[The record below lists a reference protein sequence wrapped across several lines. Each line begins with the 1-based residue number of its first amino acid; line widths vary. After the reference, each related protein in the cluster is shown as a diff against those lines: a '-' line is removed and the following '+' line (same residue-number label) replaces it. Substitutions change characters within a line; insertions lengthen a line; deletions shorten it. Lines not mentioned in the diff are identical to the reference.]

1 MLLKAL
7 NRRISNV
14 SKKMP
19 LHLALVVPFVLQMVG
34 AVGLTGYFSFKNG
47 EESVNKVAAQFGRQ
61 ISDRIQQNLQI
72 FLATPYQINQT
83 NQNLVTEGLLST
95 EKLQAWEKYLWR
107 QVQSFDYITSISVT
121 TTQGD
126 RITGQFF
133 EDGTKLISITE
144 KRAGSKFHNSYIYNT
159 NSKGDRTTLRQVIKN
174 VNIPKTPRYIDSIK
188 AGKPMWSKAYATR
201 LEPTLFISATQPLY
215 SQDGSQV
222 RGLLNTSL
230 RLDYI
235 GKLLQNIKI
244 GKSGQAFII
253 ESSGKL
259 LVTSTNE
266 KPFRIGNNQRKP
278 FKAVDSNNRLTR
290 LTANYLATRFGD
302 LSQLQNPQQLD
313 FKIDEH
319 KLYVQVL
326 PLRDSRGLDWLIV
339 VVIPKSDFMEE
350 INMNTYT
357 TIVLCI
363 VALLI
368 TIPIGILTSRWVAE
382 PILSLSMAAKAIAKG
397 NLDVRVKSDRSDVL
411 GQLAHSFNKMAQQLQ
426 ESFVALSTTNQELE
440 VRVAERTESL
450 AAAEA
455 ELRGILAAMTEII
468 LVFDVAGRCIKI
480 VATNPQLLYKPV
492 DEQLGKTIHEIFT
505 AEQADPLLNHI
516 QTSIKTQNRVNF
528 EYSLT
533 LGQQQVWFA
542 ASISPISENCA
553 IWVARDITERKLME
567 EKVRSSE
574 SKIRA
579 VFEAMTDVVLL
590 LDIQGNIEIVPTNTA
605 LLYEPDLDVIS
616 YTIEQFFD
624 DRISET
630 WWQQIRRALDAQQT
644 IEFDYSLTIDGR
656 EVWFAAK
663 ISPMLNDTVIWVAR
677 DISERQAALREL
689 SQAEEALRQSEER
702 NRAILAGLPDLVAR
716 CNKDGFYLDYRSPIN
731 FKTLVKGDTP
741 IGKNFFEVLPPD
753 TAQRLMGYIE
763 QTLQIG
769 EVQIFEQ
776 QVTIEGIVYD
786 EEVRVVPS
794 DEDEVL
800 IVVRD
805 VSTLKRLEKELSKSQ
820 QFLDSIVENIPLAL
834 FVKDVQ
840 DNFRYVLWNRTAE
853 QVYAIPRERA
863 IGHTLY
869 DLVERELAEELI
881 AQDREAIEK
890 RELIVHEEIFDS
902 EYQGL
907 IWQRVM
913 KLPLMNESGEVTYLI
928 YIGEDITERKR
939 AEEALRQSEE
949 RWQLALKGNNDGIFD
964 WNIKTNEIFYST
976 RYKEILGYLDREMS
990 NDYNEWASRLHPD
1003 DINRVMKTLLDHLD
1017 RKIPYYAVEYRQQ
1030 CKDASYKWILSRG
1043 QALWDEEGNP
1053 VRMVGSNTDITERK
1067 QAEEALR
1074 IAQEK
1079 SESLLLNILP
1089 KAIADRLKQNTSA
1102 IAEHFEEATILF
1114 ADIVGFTPLSAKMPP
1129 IELVNLLNEIFS
1141 NFDEL
1146 ADKHGLEKIKTIGDA
1161 YMVVGG
1167 LPVPRDGHAEA
1178 IAEMA
1183 LDMQA
1188 SINRFRYEK
1197 NELLQIRIGINTGQV
1212 VAGVIGIKK
1221 FIYDLWGDTVNVAS
1235 RMESSGLPGN
1245 IQITS
1250 STYELL
1256 QDKYLF
1262 EKRGTIKV
1270 KGKGEMTTY
1279 FLLGRRDDR

>member
-1 MLLKAL
+1 
-7 NRRISNV
+7 
-14 SKKMP
+14 MP

-47 EESVNKVAAQFGRQ
+47 EEAVNKVAAQFGRQ

-121 TTQGD
+121 NTQGD
-126 RITGQFF
+126 RIAGEFL
-133 EDGTKLISITE
+133 ENGTKLISITE
-144 KRAGSKFHNSYIYNT
+144 KRAGEKFYNSYIYNT
-159 NSKGDRTTLRQVIKN
+159 NSQGDRTTLRQVIKN
-174 VNIPKTPRYIDSIK
+174 VNIPKKNWYIDSIK
-188 AGKPMWSKAYATR
+188 AGKPMWSKADK
-201 LEPTLFISATQPLY
+201 PNLFITATQPLY
-215 SQDGSQV
+215 SRDVSQV
-222 RGLLNTSL
+222 RGVLNTSL

-235 GKLLQNIKI
+235 GKFLENLKI

-266 KPFRIGNNQRKP
+266 KPFRIGNNQTKP

-302 LSQLQNPQQLD
+302 LSKLQSPQQLD

-326 PLRDSRGLDWLIV
+326 PLRDSKGLDWLIV

-350 INMNTYT
+350 IDMNTYT

-363 VALLI
+363 VALLV
-368 TIPIGILTSRWVAE
+368 TIPIGILTSRWLAE
-382 PILSLSMAAKAIAKG
+382 PILTLNMAAKTIAKG
-397 NLDVRVKSDRSDVL
+397 NLDVRVNSDRSDIF
-411 GQLAHSFNKMAQQLQ
+411 GEIANSFNKMAKQLQ
-426 ESFVALSTTNQELE
+426 ESFVSLSITNQELE
-440 VRVAERTESL
+440 ISVAKRTESL
-450 AAAEA
+450 AAAKA
-455 ELRGILAAMTEII
+455 ELQGILAAMTEII
-468 LVFDVAGRCIKI
+468 LVFDVAGRCLKI
-480 VATNPQLLYKPV
+480 VATNPKLLYKPV
-492 DEQLGKTIHEIFT
+492 EEQLGKTIHEIFT
-505 AEQADPLLNHI
+505 AEQADTFLNHI
-516 QTSIKTQNRVNF
+516 QTSINTQIRVNF

-533 LGQQQVWFA
+533 IGQQKLWFD
-542 ASISPISENCA
+542 ASISPISETCA
-553 IWVARDITERKLME
+553 IWVALDITERKLME

-574 SKIRA
+574 TKIRA

-630 WWQQIRRALDAQQT
+630 WWQQIRRALDAKQT

-689 SQAEEALRQSEER
+689 SQAEEALRQSEEQ

-716 CNKDGFYLDYRSPIN
+716 CNKDGFYLDYRSPLN
-731 FKTLVKGDTP
+731 FKSLVKDDAP
-741 IGKNFFEVLPPD
+741 IGKNVFEVLPPD
-753 TAQRLMGYIE
+753 TAQLLMGYIE

-769 EVQIFEQ
+769 EVQIFDQ

-794 DEDEVL
+794 ERDEVL

-805 VSTLKRLEKELSKSQ
+805 LSTLKRLEKELSKSQ
-820 QFLDSIVENIPLAL
+820 QFLDSIVESIPLAL

-853 QVYAIPRERA
+853 RVYAIPRDRA
-863 IGHTLY
+863 VGHTLY
-869 DLVERELAEELI
+869 DLVDRELAEQLI

-902 EYQGL
+902 QYQGL

-964 WNIKTNEIFYST
+964 WNIKTSEIFYSP
-976 RYKEILGYLDREMS
+976 RYKEMLGYLDGEMR

-1017 RKIPYYAVEYRQQ
+1017 RKIPYYTVEYRQQ
-1030 CKDASYKWILSRG
+1030 CKDGSYKWILSRG
-1043 QALWDEEGNP
+1043 QALWDEEGKP

-1089 KAIADRLKQNTSA
+1089 KAIADRLKQNTAA

-1146 ADKHGLEKIKTIGDA
+1146 AEKHGLEKIKTIGDA

-1167 LPVPRDGHAEA
+1167 LPVPRDDHAEA

-1183 LDMQA
+1183 LDMQT
-1188 SINRFRYEK
+1188 SINRFRAQK

-1256 QDKYLF
+1256 QDKYWF
-1262 EKRGTIKV
+1262 EKRGTIKI

-1279 FLLGRRDDR
+1279 FLLGRRADR